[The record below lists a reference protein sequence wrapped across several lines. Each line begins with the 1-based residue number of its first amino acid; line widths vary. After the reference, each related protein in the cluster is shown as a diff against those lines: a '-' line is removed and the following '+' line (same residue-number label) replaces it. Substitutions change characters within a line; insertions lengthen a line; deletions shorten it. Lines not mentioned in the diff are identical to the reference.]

1 MPSFTKMH
9 NELVYCLYILL
20 SLVHF
25 VSPVRSTVLVSNIHK
40 LHIINL
46 GYFFFETSVPNK
58 IFYRLLCYLASV

>member
-1 MPSFTKMH
+1 VPSFTKMH

-46 GYFFFETSVPNK
+46 GYLTDISK
-58 IFYRLLCYLASV
+58 RLFQIRFSIAYCAI